1 MSTTEFYEDGSI
13 TQLGISDAL
22 VQKFGDDIRFIEGVN
37 RWIVYDASK
46 GWLVDTDEVRLNQM
60 WRTVLKEIEKFTPTN
75 LDAFKAKRFQRK
87 RLSAIQRHST
97 LSGFLATLGNTQ
109 REGKVRISAKLV
121 DNSPDLLACNSGL
134 LDLRSGTLSPH
145 SKEKVIVKRLP
156 IEYDPNAT
164 CPRWLQF
171 LEEVLVEKDVI
182 DYVQKVF
189 GYCLTGRTSLQQM
202 WLLVGTGSNGKS
214 TFLNTLQN
222 LLGPDFGQQTP
233 ESVLM
238 GKPVT
243 GGSSGELVRLKG
255 IRAAVL
261 TETSYD
267 QQLNE
272 NRVKGLISSDVIA
285 ARAIYS
291 DFQEFVPEAKF
302 FLATN
307 HLPVVKGSDYGIWRR
322 LVVLQFKQQFE
333 TTADSDLGARL
344 ANELPGILN
353 WAIEGAKQFYAANKK
368 IEMPAQLQEWTKN
381 YRKEQDVIS
390 NFLNEN
396 TVDVATERVGATPL
410 YEEYT
415 NWSRE
420 LGLTA
425 MTQGEFGSRLK
436 SLGRYQHRRHGKDN
450 RYFYQGLRLMT
461 HEEKESRFTSE
472 EPMPPEIAM
481 D

>member
-1 MSTTEFYEDGSI
+1 MSTMKFPETGNI
-13 TQLGISDAL
+13 TQIHIADAL
-22 VQKFGDDIRFIEGVN
+22 VQKYGSETRFIEHLE
-37 RWIVYDASK
+37 RWAIYNQTA
-46 GWLVDTDEVRLNQM
+46 GWLLDEGLVELGEMWRNTLIDLECQSPSGLDNHSADRFKYKRQKDVLRNSTDSGFSATVRL
-60 WRTVLKEIEKFTPTN
+60 
-75 LDAFKAKRFQRK
+75 AQRV
-87 RLSAIQRHST
+87 RSVRVAP
-97 LSGFLATLGNTQ
+97 
-109 REGKVRISAKLV
+109 GKV
-121 DNSPDLLACNSGL
+121 DNYPDLLGCKSGL
-134 LDLRSGTLSPH
+134 IDLRTGRLTPH
-145 SKEKVIVKRLP
+145 TKEKIIVKRLP
-156 IEYDPNAT
+156 IDFDPNAT
-164 CPRWLQF
+164 CPRWIQF
-171 LEEVLVEKDVI
+171 LEEVLLDQDVI

-307 HLPVVKGSDYGIWRR
+307 HLPVVKGSDHGIWRR

-333 TTADSDLGARL
+333 TTADSDLGITL
-344 ANELPGILN
+344 ASELPGILN
-353 WAIEGAKQFYAANKK
+353 WAISGAQKFYAANKK
-368 IEMPAQLQEWTKN
+368 IEMPSQLQEWTKS

-390 NFLNEN
+390 NFLGD
-396 TVDVATERVGATPL
+396 TTTDVASERVGASLL
-410 YEEYT
+410 YEEYAK
-415 NWSRE
+415 WCRE

-436 SLGRYQHRRHGKDN
+436 SLGRYQHGRYGQAN
-450 RYFYQGLRLMT
+450 RYHYQGLRLLT
-461 HEEKESRFTSE
+461 AEEKAKLFGSE
-472 EPMPPEIAM
+472 EPALLQLT
-481 D
+481 DA